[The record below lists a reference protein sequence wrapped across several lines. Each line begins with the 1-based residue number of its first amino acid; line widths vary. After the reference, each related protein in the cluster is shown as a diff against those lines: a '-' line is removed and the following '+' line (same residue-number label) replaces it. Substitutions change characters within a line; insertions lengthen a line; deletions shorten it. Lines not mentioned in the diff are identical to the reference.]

1 MKEFKIGDTVINDK
15 KEKGIIFLSFFIT
28 NNTTLSTLHDKDKIT
43 EGLWVCSEDFKRILN
58 FSNSFEMNFVENT
71 QKPDSNTSTKTI
83 TEADFKRSFRRSK
96 VLLLEKDMNI
106 ILEKD
111 TAKKFSSNLIKFL
124 SQVKK

>member
-1 MKEFKIGDTVINDK
+1 
-15 KEKGIIFLSFFIT
+15 
-28 NNTTLSTLHDKDKIT
+28 
-43 EGLWVCSEDFKRILN
+43 
-58 FSNSFEMNFVENT
+58 MNFVENT